1 MQGQT
6 CKRGKGEKSDGKKDM
21 QYTFIKSMG
30 GCIKRRRKWAQKGE
44 QARKVTERKMG
55 NMHLLE
61 AGKANF
67 KGCGK
72 KGGKRI
78 ESDGKKGGKK
88 VRRVRKGRKERWTIC
103 IY

>member
-1 MQGQT
+1 VRRYLNTTEKARKDG
-6 CKRGKGEKSDGKKDM
+6 GESDGKKDV
-21 QYTFIKSMG
+21 QYAFIRSRG
-30 GCIKRRRKWAQKGE
+30 LHLTARKRAKKGE
-44 QARKVTERKMG
+44 KARKMTERKMS

-61 AGKANF
+61 TDKANF

-72 KGGKRI
+72 KGGKR
-78 ESDGKKGGKK
+78 